1 MRYLIVG
8 ANNGLGYDLC
18 KDLCR
23 EKNNKVF
30 SISRELSDS
39 LKKILSAGSVFLL
52 DFNDLDKLNFNDLSF
67 WITNVVKPDVVVHC
81 SGGGLGLKSPNLSYE
96 NAKTLINVNLLGSLS
111 INFTL
116 LPYFEHKKR
125 GTVIHI
131 GSTAATH
138 AIGSVGYNM
147 AKAALNAYV
156 RSAGNHF
163 VKSNVLICGINP
175 GAFHASRNAMERL
188 KINKP
193 DQYELFLNQRI
204 PRKEMMS
211 SSEIISVI
219 KFIAQSGSLAL
230 AGSMI
235 PLDVGESLSY

>member
-1 MRYLIVG
+1 
-8 ANNGLGYDLC
+8 
-18 KDLCR
+18 
-23 EKNNKVF
+23 
-30 SISRELSDS
+30 
-39 LKKILSAGSVFLL
+39 
-52 DFNDLDKLNFNDLSF
+52 
-67 WITNVVKPDVVVHC
+67 
-81 SGGGLGLKSPNLSYE
+81 
-96 NAKTLINVNLLGSLS
+96 LINVNLLGSLS

-116 LPYFEHKKR
+116 LPYFEHEKR

-147 AKAALNAYV
+147 SKAALNAYV

-193 DQYELFLNQRI
+193 DQYELFLNRRI

-235 PLDVGESLSY
+235 PLDVGESLAY